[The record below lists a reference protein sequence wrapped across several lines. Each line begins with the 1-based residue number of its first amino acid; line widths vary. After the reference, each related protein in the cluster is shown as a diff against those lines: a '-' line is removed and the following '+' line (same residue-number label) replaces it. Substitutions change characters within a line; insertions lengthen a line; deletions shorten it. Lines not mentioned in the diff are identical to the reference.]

1 MFSSGSAS
9 GGVPSTKCAI
19 EEIHASLMS
28 MCMDNWGLPGYVLG
42 RAALR
47 VRTCDA
53 LSESRMRE
61 NRTSGSMSGRVETEH
76 GRDIEAPA
84 AERVGNR

>member
-9 GGVPSTKCAI
+9 GGVPSTKYAI
-19 EEIHASLMS
+19 EEMHASRLS
-28 MCMDNWGLPGYVLG
+28 MCMANWGSPGCVIG
-42 RAALR
+42 HTALR
-47 VRTCDA
+47 VRRCDS

>member
-1 MFSSGSAS
+1 METLHLKS
-9 GGVPSTKCAI
+9 
-19 EEIHASLMS
+19 
-28 MCMDNWGLPGYVLG
+28 
-42 RAALR
+42 RAPYFYP
-47 VRTCDA
+47 D
-53 LSESRMRE
+53 